1 MNRRELLKN
10 TLISSAALVAL
21 PQATLAQQCVAAK
34 TPAQTAGPFY
44 PVADQVDKDAD
55 LIIVDGSKKIAEGQI
70 VIIEGQLTDQF
81 CLPVQNALVEIWQA
95 CQSGK
100 YNHPSD
106 PNTAPIDPNFQY
118 WGKAITNEL
127 GQYRFRTIIPGSYP
141 ADKNWRRPPHVHFKV
156 SKLGYVEL
164 ITQMYFKGETLNEKD
179 LILKRLKPTDQSKVI
194 VEFKVEK
201 TAPHPIGHFN
211 IQIDKV

>member
-1 MNRRELLKN
+1 MNRRELLRN
-10 TLISSAALVAL
+10 TLISSTAFVAL
-21 PQATLAQQCVAAK
+21 PQLSLAQQCVPAK
-34 TPAQTAGPFY
+34 TPAQTEGPFY
-44 PVADQVDKDAD
+44 PVIDQIDKDAD
-55 LIIVDGSKKIAEGQI
+55 LIIVDGSNKIAEGQI
-70 VIIEGQLTDQF
+70 VVIEGQLTDQF
-81 CLPVQNALVEIWQA
+81 CIPVHNALVEIWQA

-164 ITQMYFKGETLNEKD
+164 ITQMYFKGEALNEKD
-179 LILKRLKPTDQSKVI
+179 LILKRLKPKDQSKVI
-194 VEFKVEK
+194 VEFKVDK
-201 TAPHPIGHFN
+201 STPHPIGIFD
-211 IQIDKV
+211 IQIEKI